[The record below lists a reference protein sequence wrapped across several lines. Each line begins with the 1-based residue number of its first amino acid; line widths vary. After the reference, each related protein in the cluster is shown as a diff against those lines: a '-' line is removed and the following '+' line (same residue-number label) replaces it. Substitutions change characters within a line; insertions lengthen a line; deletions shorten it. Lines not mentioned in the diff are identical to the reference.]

1 MHALELFLTIFGSVA
16 ASSGFWSFWARKAD
30 NRAAVDRLIR
40 GLAHD
45 RIIHV
50 GKGYIQRGWITWD
63 EYEDWITYLTKP
75 YTELGGN
82 GIAERIMNAVDQLP
96 VRHTGEESNATR
108 KQDVRRSEVDRPDS
122 CPGDGNPV
130 CCSRRDLGSSPR

>member
-16 ASSGFWSFWARKAD
+16 ASSGFWTYLAHRND
-30 NRAAVDRLIR
+30 NRRAVDQMIR

-50 GKGYIQRGWITWD
+50 GKSYIHRGWITWD
-63 EYEDWITYLTKP
+63 EYEDWITYLVRP

-82 GIAERIMNAVDQLP
+82 GIAERII
-96 VRHTGEESNATR
+96 
-108 KQDVRRSEVDRPDS
+108 SEVDRL
-122 CPGDGNPV
+122 PV
-130 CCSRRDLGSSPR
+130 RKQEQESHDAQ